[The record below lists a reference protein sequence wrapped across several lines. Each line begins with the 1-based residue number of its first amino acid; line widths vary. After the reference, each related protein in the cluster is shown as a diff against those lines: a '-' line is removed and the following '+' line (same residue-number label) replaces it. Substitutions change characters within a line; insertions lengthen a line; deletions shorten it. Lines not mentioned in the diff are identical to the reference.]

1 MRNIKFFI
9 LILVVCTIALS
20 CEEQEKFGLNESE
33 KGFNLRVIPD
43 KTTFDIS
50 AGDPVINFT
59 VYSDTRTIQ
68 SVQILVDFQ
77 KFGDENSTPIRLVK
91 EFPGNQLG
99 VTPSIDVPIKLSEFA
114 SAVGLSLDD
123 LSGGDVFTIHNKV
136 TMVDGRV
143 YPDTLVLGANQYVNL
158 ENSFFTAANTTSF
171 TSTLAIPVLCPFV
184 AADAVGTYTVVT
196 EETGV
201 LWEEGHQVEV
211 VQGPGENQVTI
222 KDMFGYPQKFD
233 VIVNVNPTTA
243 VATIAMQTAWDTD
256 EIGFNL
262 GLASVRG
269 TGLFFSCTGFMSV
282 GLTHSYPGGEF
293 SGTYL
298 YEIRRNE

>member
-1 MRNIKFFI
+1 MRNIKYFI
-9 LILVVCTIALS
+9 LCLAVCAIALS
-20 CEEQEKFGLNESE
+20 CDEQDKLGLDESE

-50 AGDPVINFT
+50 EGDPVINFRI
-59 VYSDTRTIQ
+59 YSDTRTIQ
-68 SVQILVDFQ
+68 SVQILADFL
-77 KFGDENSTPIRLVK
+77 KFGDENSTSIRLVK
-91 EFPGNQLG
+91 ELPGDQLG

-114 SAVGLSLDD
+114 SAIGLSLDD

-143 YPDTLVLGANQYVNL
+143 YPDTLVLGGNQFVNL

-171 TSTLAIPVLCPFV
+171 TSTLAVPVLCPFV

-196 EETGV
+196 EEAGV

-211 VQGPGENQVTI
+211 VPGPGENQVTI
-222 KDMFGYPQKFD
+222 KDMFGYPQGFD
-233 VIVNVNPTTA
+233 VIVNVNPATA
-243 VATIAMQTAWDTD
+243 VATIATQAAWDTD
-256 EIGFNL
+256 AIGFNL

-269 TGLFFSCTGFMSV
+269 SGLFFSCTGFMSV
-282 GLTHSYPGGEF
+282 PLTHSFPGGEF
-293 SGTYL
+293 DGTYL
-298 YEIRRNE
+298 YEMRRNE